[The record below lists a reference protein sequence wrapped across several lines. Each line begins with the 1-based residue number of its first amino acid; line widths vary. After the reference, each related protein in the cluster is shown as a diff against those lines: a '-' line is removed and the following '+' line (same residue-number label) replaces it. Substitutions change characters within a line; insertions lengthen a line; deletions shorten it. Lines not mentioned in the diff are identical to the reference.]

1 MGLGNLGSLEDL
13 SLKFGIRLVQEEGI
27 GDEEGWIWE
36 ECGEYWVTGV
46 KTGSKAVVETTTKIP
61 QCFN

>member
-27 GDEEGWIWE
+27 GDGD
-36 ECGEYWVTGV
+36 GDGYG
-46 KTGSKAVVETTTKIP
+46 KSAVSIG
-61 QCFN
+61 